1 MSGFNVIHDVG
12 LELRSQIFG
21 ALQSAPG
28 SDFSL
33 TTEAEN
39 ITLQPPQ
46 DGLADAV
53 RASLFLYHID
63 LDKHLRGQRPLADR
77 TRDDLYH
84 KPPLPLQLRF
94 IFTPL
99 RSTEEDNLSLMG
111 RVLQHFHDS
120 PDITTLNGTP
130 LDDSRGGASP
140 VLRIRSDMLSLEQ
153 LTQLWNALSRPY
165 RLSVAF
171 LVEVVAIDS
180 GLPAQRARRV
190 EQVTQGVGLA
200 PNPEDSP

>member
-21 ALQSAPG
+21 ALQATPG

-94 IFTPL
+94 VFTPL
-99 RSTEEDNLSLMG
+99 RSTEEDNLSLLG
-111 RVLQHFHDS
+111 RVLQHFHDT
-120 PDITTLNGTP
+120 PDITSLGGMP

-190 EQVTQGVGLA
+190 EQITQGVGLA
-200 PNPEDSP
+200 RDAEGST